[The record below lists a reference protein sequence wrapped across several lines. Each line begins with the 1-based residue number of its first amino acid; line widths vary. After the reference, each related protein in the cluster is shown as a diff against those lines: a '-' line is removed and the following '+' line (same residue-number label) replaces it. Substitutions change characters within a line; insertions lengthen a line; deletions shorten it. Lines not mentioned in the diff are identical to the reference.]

1 MITLRNLYTIF
12 GHDPKWTMF
21 ASKSLQPMVA
31 VFLRKLGDKDIAT
44 ITDFDLQMQL
54 AMSQQPEDVKA
65 KAESCMSHFRRWAKE
80 KGKPFAEIQEQPI
93 EPEPKPQPKPAT
105 NKRSR
110 KKLDTIHDHEVTQQE
125 LLDWSGIELRGWPT
139 NGSVYEDTSS
149 NGIQSGTQRMR
160 KRWVAEFYVGSVHF
174 RHRSKYRIE
183 CEEWAKAVRMGRI
196 KPWENGPDWRRLE
209 QKKNLEM
216 RYGEKIISAAEEA
229 CLLLKYHETNDLTD
243 ICDYMQRRM
252 LPHMIYYSARSLR
265 LGRKTVI
272 DAAVQCVGILLTD
285 ITAGKPVTD
294 FTRQAKRMMRIYKA
308 HRSFWYYDKA
318 PQDIRNIV
326 DGLDLS
332 GLSDIWKLT
341 KDKRI

>member
-1 MITLRNLYTIF
+1 MITLRNLFAIF
-12 GHDPKWTMF
+12 GHESKWTAF

-31 VFLRKLGDKDIAT
+31 VYLRKLGDKDIIT

-65 KAESCMSHFRRWAKE
+65 KAESCMNHFRQWAKE
-80 KGKPFAEIQEQPI
+80 KGKPFAEIQEPPT
-93 EPEPKPQPKPAT
+93 EPEPKSQPKPT
-105 NKRSR
+105 INKRSK

-125 LLDWSGIELRGWPT
+125 LLDWSGIELHGWPT
-139 NGSVYEDTSS
+139 NGSIYEDYSS
-149 NGIQSGTQRMR
+149 NGKQSGKQRKRM
-160 KRWVAEFYVGSVHF
+160 RWVAEFYVGSVHF
-174 RHRSKYRIE
+174 RHRSQNRIE

-196 KPWENGPDWRRLE
+196 KPWENGPDWRKLE

-229 CLLLKYHETNDLTD
+229 CLLLKYHETKDLTD

-252 LPHMIYYSARSLR
+252 LPHMIYYSARSLG
-265 LGRKTVI
+265 LGRKTAI

-318 PQDIRNIV
+318 PQDIKNII

-332 GLSDIWKLT
+332 GLDDIFKLT